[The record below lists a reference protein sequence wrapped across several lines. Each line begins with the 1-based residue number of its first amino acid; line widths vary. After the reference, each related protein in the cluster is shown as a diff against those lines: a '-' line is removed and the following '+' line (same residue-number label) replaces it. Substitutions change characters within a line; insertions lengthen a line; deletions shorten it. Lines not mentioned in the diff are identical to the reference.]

1 MWANRKEFFQ
11 KHFAAISAL
20 FVFIIY
26 LFTLAP
32 SVVQIDSGELSAV
45 QATLGIAH
53 PTGYPLFTM
62 IGYLF
67 IKLPLPFTAIFKANL
82 LAAIWC
88 ALGVFIFIKSA
99 YLIITK
105 YEMKSAPLKKSK
117 QKKEMKNENNSND
130 KEKNVIAILASVFGG
145 IALAF
150 SSTFWVQS
158 TSVEVYSLQIFLFSL
173 IIFLILRAYFSTDG
187 KIINWMWVA
196 LSLAFGFAN
205 HMTTLFLFPFITI
218 LFFQKEKIKVESFRK
233 ILLMLALFI
242 PVLIL
247 FYLYLPLRASTNPQI
262 NWGNP
267 INFENFFRH
276 ISGKQYQVWLF
287 ASFEAAGKQFKYFLS
302 DFPSEFSYVGLII
315 GIVGC
320 VAAYRDFRIIFYSLI
335 VTFLFAVLYSINYD
349 IVDIDS
355 YFLLAYMMFAFLIVF
370 GFYKIL
376 IYLNSKWNFRIAV
389 IVALLF
395 SLFPIAFNFS
405 EVNQSNDYT
414 FEDYARAILNSTEKN
429 SVIFTY
435 QWDYLVSA
443 SYYFQSV
450 ENYRSDVTV
459 IDKELLRRS
468 WYYNQLKRNHP
479 NVIKNLGSDISNFLD
494 AVKPFERSEIFD
506 SNLIEKYYRAIMM
519 DLISK
524 NIGTRNYYIG
534 LELFQ
539 NEMQRGEF
547 SLPQGYQIVP
557 HLLTFKVVKGNEYI
571 PAPDPNFTIRF
582 PEHRNKYI
590 DFIETTAGTMLT
602 YRAAYELQFNKPERA
617 KVYIEKVKKDFPN
630 YQIPY
635 DIENRIK

>member
-130 KEKNVIAILASVFGG
+130 KEKNVIATFASVFGG

>member
-11 KHFAAISAL
+11 KHFASTTAL
-20 FVFIIY
+20 FVFTIY

-173 IIFLILRAYFSTDG
+173 ITFLILRAYFSTDG

-196 LSLAFGFAN
+196 LSLALGFAN

-267 INFENFFRH
+267 INLENFFRH

-335 VTFLFAVLYSINYD
+335 ATFLFAVLYSINYD

-414 FEDYARAILNSTEKN
+414 FEDYTRAILNSTEKN

>member
-1 MWANRKEFFQ
+1 
-11 KHFAAISAL
+11 
-20 FVFIIY
+20 
-26 LFTLAP
+26 
-32 SVVQIDSGELSAV
+32 
-45 QATLGIAH
+45 
-53 PTGYPLFTM
+53 
-62 IGYLF
+62 
-67 IKLPLPFTAIFKANL
+67 
-82 LAAIWC
+82 
-88 ALGVFIFIKSA
+88 
-99 YLIITK
+99 
-105 YEMKSAPLKKSK
+105 
-117 QKKEMKNENNSND
+117 KKEMKNENNSND
-130 KEKNVIAILASVFGG
+130 KEKNVIAIFASVFGG

>member
-11 KHFAAISAL
+11 RHFAAITAL
-20 FVFIIY
+20 FVLIIY

-32 SVVQIDSGELSAV
+32 SVVQIDSGELAAV

-67 IKLPLPFTAIFKANL
+67 IKLPLPFTSIFKANL

-99 YLIITK
+99 YLIFTNH
-105 YEMKSAPLKKSK
+105 EVKSTSVPKRKK
-117 QKKEMKNENNSND
+117 KKEIKNDDLSND
-130 KEKNVIAILASVFGG
+130 PKTNSIAILSSIFGG
-145 IALAF
+145 ITLAF
-150 SSTFWVQS
+150 SSTFWSQS

-173 IIFLILRAYFSTDG
+173 ITFLILRAYLSTNG
-187 KIINWMWVA
+187 KIINWLWVA
-196 LSLAFGFAN
+196 VSLALGFAN
-205 HMTTLFLFPFITI
+205 HMTTLLIFPFITI
-218 LFFQKEKIKVESFRK
+218 LFFQKEKFSIASIKK
-233 ILLMLALFI
+233 ILLMLAVFI
-242 PVLIL
+242 SLLIL
-247 FYLYLPLRASTNPQI
+247 IYLYLPLRASANPRI

-276 ISGKQYQVWLF
+276 VSGKQYQVWLF
-287 ASFEAAGKQFKYFLS
+287 ESFESAGKQLKYFLS
-302 DFPSEFSYVGLII
+302 NFPSEFSYLGLII
-315 GIVGC
+315 GIIGSV
-320 VAAYRDFRIIFYSLI
+320 VAYRDFRKIFYPLI
-335 VTFLFAVLYSINYD
+335 ATFLFAVLYTINYD

-370 GFYKIL
+370 GFYKIM
-376 IYLNSKWNFRIAV
+376 IYISGKWNFRIAV
-389 IVALLF
+389 VFALLL
-395 SLFPIAFNFS
+395 SLLPVAFNYS

-414 FEDYARAILNSTEKN
+414 FEDYTKAILNSTEKN

-435 QWDYLVSA
+435 QWDYFVSA
-443 SYYFQSV
+443 SYYFQLV

-479 NVIKNLGSDISNFLD
+479 DVIKNLDKDISNFLD
-494 AVKPFERSEIFD
+494 AVKPFEQGEIFD
-506 SNLIEKYYRAIMM
+506 SNLIEKYYRTIMTN
-519 DLISK
+519 LISK
-524 NIGTRNYYIG
+524 NIETRNYYIG

-547 SLPQGYQIVP
+547 SLPEGYQIVP
-557 HLLTFKVVKGNEYI
+557 HLLLFKVVKGNEYV

-582 PEHRNKYI
+582 PNNRNKYI
-590 DFIETTAGTMLT
+590 DFIENAVATMLT
-602 YRAAYELQFNKPERA
+602 YRATYELQFNKIDRA
-617 KVYIEKVKKDFPN
+617 KIYINKVKKDFPN